1 MRTVSLYDEAALSD
15 LLKVQRQNA
24 WSLEE
29 SIDWSTPLD
38 LSKPLVALDESAL
51 FFPGAS
57 PEERL
62 AVSQMLGLII
72 AASICEMEECLVRLR
87 KEAFGDILRRYP
99 VSPEFTELG
108 ERFFEEETKH
118 SEAFRRYM
126 TQFAHA
132 TGVDL
137 EDLKTVLPQVER
149 TKTEWFL
156 KKNLESGGYAFW
168 WVVAE
173 VEQEFLLLYN
183 TLVPFKKRL
192 EPLYFD
198 LHRKHFEE
206 EARHAP
212 FPYLMLELLIT
223 RATHPRSFLHSK
235 GDLMVSQIVQT
246 LWTAQSLGRTRALK
260 KLADKHPLYRSL
272 ARMQEIF
279 EKQPKTR
286 TFWKFFTSA
295 PYVSSL
301 VNPNHHRKF
310 MRFAK
315 KMGSLSIP
323 FPAPSPAPLVDY

>member
-15 LLKVQRQNA
+15 LVKMQRENG

-29 SIDWSTPLD
+29 SIDWSVTLD
-38 LSKPLVALDESAL
+38 LSKPLVALDEEAL

-57 PEERL
+57 REERL
-62 AVSQMLGLII
+62 AVSQIMGLII

-87 KEAFGDILRRYP
+87 KQAYEDVLRRYP
-99 VSPEFTELG
+99 VSPEFIELG
-108 ERFFEEETKH
+108 EQFFLEETKH

-126 TQFAHA
+126 TKFAHA
-132 TGVDL
+132 TGVNLD
-137 EDLKTVLPQVER
+137 DLKTVLPQVER

-156 KKNLESGGYAFW
+156 KKNLEAGGYAFW
-168 WVVAE
+168 WIVAE

-183 TLVPFKKRL
+183 ALAPFRKHI

-206 EARHAP
+206 EARHAS
-212 FPYLMLELLIT
+212 FPYLMLELMIT
-223 RATHPRSFLHSK
+223 RAPSPRSFLHAK
-235 GDLMVSQIVQT
+235 GDLMISQIVQT
-246 LWTAQSLGRTRALK
+246 LWTAQALSRTRALK
-260 KLADKHPLYRSL
+260 KLAGKHPIYTAL
-272 ARMQEIF
+272 ARMQDIL
-279 EKQPKTR
+279 EKQPKVR

-310 MRFAK
+310 LRFAK
-315 KMGSLSIP
+315 KMGSFSIP
-323 FPAPSPAPLVDY
+323 FPAPTPAPLVDY